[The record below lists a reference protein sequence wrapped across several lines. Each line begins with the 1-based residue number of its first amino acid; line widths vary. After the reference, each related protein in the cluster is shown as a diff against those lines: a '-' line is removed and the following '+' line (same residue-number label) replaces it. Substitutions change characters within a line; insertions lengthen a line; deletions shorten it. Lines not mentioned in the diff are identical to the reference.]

1 MSLKDATNSHY
12 DQMRP
17 DFRTAKRMF
26 TGDFSPKQLLPRG
39 PFESELHYEA
49 RTRIAD
55 FHRHTAILI
64 GRLSGSLMQ
73 REGDVERT
81 VGQLTPSLMASIGP
95 EGESYRQQLSVLIDS
110 LLLYNEAWVWV
121 NPTGADAGGG
131 AQLHVVDPLQVPR
144 WKDDSVLMLGTAS
157 KPNVPIDQPEETDTT
172 YTVHRPD
179 GYRTYMIQTNDAGKE
194 KRVEVDSGSYGDEAF
209 FVDEDG
215 RPAPPIFRIRMPWA
229 SPFGLSVA
237 ESHQQLYKMRNELDM
252 GSTSGLNSSIATVTG
267 VSGDEQEQKVVKAM
281 KNGDQLVFLPDE
293 AEMEPFELSTGNIE
307 AAEKRLQAKREDM
320 YRTAYANLE
329 ESAQSAT
336 AAAVNRGE
344 SVGAALSQLAGTV
357 ESAEE
362 TMLRFVEQSV
372 NIQDLGGPMPQES
385 DVSVDW
391 PRDFQQVD
399 LQGDSQGNGQGD

>member
-1 MSLKDATNSHY
+1 MSLKDAKNTWYREMASSWK
-12 DQMRP
+12 
-17 DFRTAKRMF
+17 TARRMH

-49 RTRIAD
+49 RLRIAD

-64 GRLSGSLMQ
+64 GRISGSLMQ
-73 REGDVERT
+73 REGDVERS
-81 VGQLTPSLMASIGP
+81 VGQLTPQLLASIGP
-95 EGESYRQQLSVLIDS
+95 DGESYRQQLSVLIDS
-110 LLLYNEAWVWV
+110 LLLYNECWIWV
-121 NPTGADAGGG
+121 NPTAGG
-131 AQLHVVDPLQVPR
+131 AELHVVSPLQVPR
-144 WKDDSVLMLGTAS
+144 WKDDSVLMLGTAA

-172 YTVHRPD
+172 YTIHRPD
-179 GYRTYMIQTNDAGKE
+179 GYSTYMIETNDAGKE
-194 KRVEVDSGSYGDEAF
+194 ERVQIDSGSYGDDAF
-209 FVDEDG
+209 FVDENG
-215 RPAPPIFRIRMPWA
+215 EPAPPIFRIQMPWA

-293 AEMEPFELSTGNIE
+293 AEMEPFELATGNIE
-307 AAEKRLQAKREDM
+307 AAEARLQAKRKDM

-336 AAAVNRGE
+336 QASVNRGE

-362 TMLRFVEQSV
+362 TMLRFLEQAT
-372 NIQDLGGPMPQES
+372 NIVDFGGPQPQES
-385 DVSVDW
+385 DVVIEW
-391 PRDFQQVD
+391 PRDFQQVE
-399 LQGDSQGNGQGD
+399 LEE

>member
-1 MSLKDATNSHY
+1 MSLKDAENAHY
-12 DQMRP
+12 RDNKA
-17 DFRTAKRMF
+17 DFQTARRMY
-26 TGDFSPKQLLPRG
+26 TGNFSPKQLLPRG

-49 RTRIAD
+49 RVRIAD

-73 REGDVERT
+73 REAGVERS

-110 LLLYNEAWVWV
+110 LLLYNECWIWV
-121 NPTGADAGGG
+121 NPTQNGAE
-131 AQLHVVDPLQVPR
+131 LHVVSPLQVPR
-144 WKDDSVLMLGTAS
+144 WKTDSVLMLGTTA
-157 KPNVPIDQPEETDTT
+157 KPGVPIDQPEETDTT
-172 YTVHRPD
+172 YTIHRPT
-179 GYRTYMIQTNDAGKE
+179 GYQTYMIQTNDAGKE

-209 FVDEDG
+209 FVDENG
-215 RPAPPIFRIRMPWA
+215 QPAPPIFRVRMPWA

-293 AEMEPFELSTGNIE
+293 AEMEPFELATGNIE
-307 AAEKRLQAKREDM
+307 AAEARLQAKRKDM

-344 SVGAALSQLAGTV
+344 SVGAALSQLASTV

-362 TMLRFVEQSV
+362 TILRFVEQSV

-391 PRDFQQVD
+391 PRDFQQID
-399 LQGDSQGNGQGD
+399 LQGDTQGDSQGNGQG

>member
-1 MSLKDATNSHY
+1 MSLKDAQNHHY
-12 DQMRP
+12 REQKSEWQ
-17 DFRTAKRMF
+17 TARRMF

-39 PFESELHYEA
+39 PYEA
-49 RTRIAD
+49 TLAYEKRIKIAD

-73 REGDVERT
+73 REAGVERT

-110 LLLYNEAWVWV
+110 LLLYNECWVWV
-121 NPTGADAGGG
+121 NPTPNGAEM
-131 AQLHVVDPLQVPR
+131 HVVSPLQVPR

-157 KPNVPIDQPEETDTT
+157 KPGVPIDQPEETDTT
-172 YTVHRPD
+172 YTVHRPT
-179 GYRTYMIQTNDAGKE
+179 GYQTYMIRTNNAGKE

-209 FVDEDG
+209 FVDENG
-215 RPAPPIFRIRMPWA
+215 RPAPPIFRIRMPWK

-307 AAEKRLQAKREDM
+307 AAEARLQAKREDM

-362 TMLRFVEQSV
+362 TILRFVEQSV

-399 LQGDSQGNGQGD
+399 LQGDSQGNGQGQGD